1 MSLLGKLQSQNTQGV
16 RKIEVVELTITG
28 IIPLKEDK
36 LPKDKEGKFIPK
48 SQVITSEAGSLFV
61 FDSSIINKPASLAF
75 GAKASISLEE
85 KSYTDKAGNPATTV
99 NVIRVEFTSLDE
111 VFRTSAKYGA
121 NVSLR

>member
-1 MSLLGKLQSQNTQGV
+1 MSLLAKIQAQNTQTV

-36 LPKDKEGKFIPK
+36 LPKDKEGNFIPK
-48 SQVITSEAGSLFV
+48 SQVITAEVGSLFV

-75 GAKASISLEE
+75 GAKASVSLEE
-85 KSYTDKAGNPATTV
+85 RSYKDKNGADATIV
-99 NVIRVEFTSLDE
+99 NVMRVEFVTLDE
-111 VFRTSAKYGA
+111 VFRGAAKYGT